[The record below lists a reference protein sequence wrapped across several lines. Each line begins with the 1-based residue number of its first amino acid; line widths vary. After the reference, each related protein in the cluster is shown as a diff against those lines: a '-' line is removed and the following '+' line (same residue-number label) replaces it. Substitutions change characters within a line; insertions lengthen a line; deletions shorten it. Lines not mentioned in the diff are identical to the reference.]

1 MAFLNGI
8 IVHGSLS
15 LKNLVVKFTA
25 NVFAVSSG
33 LPAAIQAPIITYG
46 SVADLLQPYK
56 HPPCFCCVLTE
67 YMEIESLHTGQSAVG
82 HGWVHPASRW
92 IVFFSTCLAALQLAE
107 LIVLVTDVCLYVCLS
122 VCLSV
127 VKRFA
132 NCYSYSFRPFLTKVG
147 THDLCVNT
155 KNNCGTDFQNCAL
168 KILGEFLKLYVRS
181 RASRPICLL

>member
-1 MAFLNGI
+1 VMAFLNGI

-82 HGWVHPASRW
+82 HG
-92 IVFFSTCLAALQLAE
+92 
-107 LIVLVTDVCLYVCLS
+107 
-122 VCLSV
+122 
-127 VKRFA
+127 
-132 NCYSYSFRPFLTKVG
+132 
-147 THDLCVNT
+147 
-155 KNNCGTDFQNCAL
+155 
-168 KILGEFLKLYVRS
+168 
-181 RASRPICLL
+181 